1 MARDQEPNRTFIVI
15 IYGGSSNTVLRAVL
29 RELVEKTVDGEAAR
43 AGRTIPA
50 GRRLEKPFP
59 VPPTIA
65 WCSPDGEDHMRKIPF
80 GVIATSA
87 ALVFTASV
95 FAQQAPTPP
104 PAPSFGTPISLEQA
118 MLAMQAA
125 IAEAKR
131 IGVNEAVAV
140 VEPTGDLVHLSKMD
154 GASYSAIALS
164 QAKAVTAARY
174 RRPTKFFN
182 EQVESGQLFFLS
194 FPQMVASPGGVLIVV
209 DGKTIGAIAASGGNG
224 EQDAQVA
231 AAVK

>member
-1 MARDQEPNRTFIVI
+1 
-15 IYGGSSNTVLRAVL
+15 
-29 RELVEKTVDGEAAR
+29 
-43 AGRTIPA
+43 
-50 GRRLEKPFP
+50 
-59 VPPTIA
+59 
-65 WCSPDGEDHMRKIPF
+65 MRKIAV

-104 PAPSFGTPISLEQA
+104 PAPPFGTPISLEQA

-131 IGVNEAVAV
+131 IGVNEAIAV
-140 VEPTGDLVHLSKMD
+140 VEPTGDLVHLSKTD

-182 EQVESGQLFFLS
+182 EQVESGHHFFLS

-231 AAVK
+231 AAGAAAVK